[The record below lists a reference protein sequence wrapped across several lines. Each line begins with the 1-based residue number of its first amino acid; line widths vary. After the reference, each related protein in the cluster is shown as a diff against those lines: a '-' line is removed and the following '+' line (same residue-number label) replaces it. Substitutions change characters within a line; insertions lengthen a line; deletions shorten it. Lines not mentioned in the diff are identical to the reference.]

1 MSVDPY
7 GPFGDARWWSRL
19 AIGAGL
25 GAIGAVAA
33 LVFVGVVSAG
43 QSILWPDDV
52 GLDWFS
58 GSWRIAAIMTA
69 GGLVVGLIHV
79 VDKQAREVNVFAA
92 LAGGTIERRAVP
104 GAVAIAVVSLIGG
117 FSLGPEVPTGMAGG
131 GIASWLRRNADEE
144 DTRAGVTAGITGAW
158 GGLFTAPFTAVL
170 LNVELSFGAR
180 ALLWSRLAIDAAAA
194 VVGFLI
200 FFAVTA
206 GWSDV
211 LRLLELPSYSMELGH
226 LLVAVGLGV
235 LGAVVGIV
243 FKLSM
248 LAFSRLAARIK
259 DRPVLRPTVAGLVLG
274 LLGMALPL
282 TLFLG
287 TDGLADVTED
297 PAAIGVGL
305 LVASALAKIMA
316 TSGALSFGF
325 VGGPVFPLL
334 FVGGSVGTIVNL
346 VAPGVPLALAVT
358 ASMAA
363 VPSAVIPAP
372 LSVASLTFLIAGIS
386 VTEIGPVLVAA
397 MVALMVGRSVEI
409 MVRGRIDP
417 ATQSAQ

>member
-1 MSVDPY
+1 MTDLY
-7 GPFGDARWWSRL
+7 GPFGDSQWWSRL

-25 GAIGAVAA
+25 GAIGGVAALAFVGAVAA
-33 LVFVGVVSAG
+33 G
-43 QSILWPDDV
+43 QSVLWPEDA
-52 GLDWFS
+52 GLEWFS
-58 GSWRIAAIMTA
+58 GNWRIAVIMTV
-69 GGLVVGLIHV
+69 GGVVVGLIHV
-79 VDKQAREVNVFAA
+79 IDKHAREVNVFAA
-92 LAGGTIERRAVP
+92 LASGTIERRPLP
-104 GAVAIAVVSLIGG
+104 GAIAVALVSLVSG

-144 DTRAGVTAGITGAW
+144 EARAGVTAGITGAW
-158 GGLFTAPFTAVL
+158 GGLFTAPFAAVL

-194 VVGFLI
+194 VVGFAI

-211 LRLLELPSYSMELGH
+211 LRLLELPSYSMEFAH
-226 LLVAVGLGV
+226 LLVAVGLGAV
-235 LGAVVGIV
+235 GALVGAV
-243 FKLSM
+243 FKLMM
-248 LAFSRLAARIK
+248 LIFSRLAAPLE
-259 DRPVLRPTVAGLVLG
+259 DRPLLRCTAAGLVLG

-305 LVASALAKIMA
+305 LIASAVAKLVA
-316 TSGALSFGF
+316 TTSALSFGF

-334 FVGGSVGTIVNL
+334 FVGGSLGAIVN
-346 VAPGVPLALAVT
+346 VVVPEIPLALAVT

-386 VTEIGPVLVAA
+386 VTELSPVLVAA
-397 MVALMVGRSVEI
+397 VVALMVGHAIEMTIRQ
-409 MVRGRIDP
+409 RIQPD
-417 ATQSAQ
+417 